1 MATGLSSPLGVAG
14 IILIIVGIIMAVI
27 GIILLIA
34 NQNREKPWYIWF
46 LLIMG
51 VVLGIIGG
59 ILLAIALSQTP
70 AVVTTTTTTPIV
82 QPAQQVVVSSPPVVT
97 APVVAAPVVQTAP
110 QTQYVVQSPT
120 RQVVVQRQTVPAT
133 VPIRMVG
140 SGTTYIDDDTFDPD
154 PQTIVTQSPGQK
166 RRMVATGPYGPG
178 GSTMTVTGTYKPQT
192 AVNYTTHDIGEHPV
206 TVVNQI

>member
-59 ILLAIALSQTP
+59 ILLAVALSQPVAT
-70 AVVTTTTTTPIV
+70 VEVTHNV
-82 QPAQQVVVSSPPVVT
+82 RQSVAQPAQQLVVNPAPVMTSS
-97 APVVAAPVVQTAP
+97 PVVANVPQTA
-110 QTQYVVQSPT
+110 QYVVQSPT
-120 RQVVVQRQTVPAT
+120 RQVVTTRQVVSPTVPT
-133 VPIRMVG
+133 RVVG
-140 SGTTYIDDDTFDPD
+140 SGTTYIDDDTYDPD
-154 PQTIVTQSPGQK
+154 PQTIVTQSPGQR
-166 RRMVATGPYGPG
+166 RRMMATGPYGPG
-178 GSTMTVTGTYKPQT
+178 GSQMTVSGTYKPQT
-192 AVNYTTHDIGEHPV
+192 QVNYVTHDIGEHPV
-206 TVVNQI
+206 TVVG

>member
-70 AVVTTTTTTPIV
+70 AVVTTTTTPIL
-82 QPAQQVVVSSPPVVT
+82 QPAQQVLVSSPPIVTTPVVT
-97 APVVAAPVVQTAP
+97 APIVRTTPPA
-110 QTQYVVQSPT
+110 QYVVQSPT
-120 RQVVVQRQTVPAT
+120 KQVVVQRTVPVLPT
-133 VPIRMVG
+133 RTLG

-154 PQTIVTQSPGQK
+154 PETIVTESPGQR

-192 AVNYTTHDIGEHPV
+192 KVNYTTRDIGEHPV